1 MKALSKSFYTKLAIF
16 SLFTLALLFVWKGF
30 ASERFQSDLLPA
42 LWVFFVVSTAFIHYM
57 LISVSEKEP
66 KRFVGYYMGITAF
79 KLFGYL
85 IIIVIYALLK
95 KEAALG
101 FTLWFLTL
109 YLLYSGFEVVMLL
122 KQFKK

>member
-1 MKALSKSFYTKLAIF
+1 MQSFQKSFYFKLAAF
-16 SLFTLALLFVWKGF
+16 SLFTLGLLFLWKAN
-30 ASERFQSDLLPA
+30 ASERFQSDLMLA
-42 LWVFFVVSTAFIHYM
+42 LWVFFVLTTAFIHY
-57 LISVSEKEP
+57 LLVSVSEKEP
-66 KRFVGYYMGITAF
+66 KRFVGYYMGITGM

-109 YLLYSGFEVVMLL
+109 YFLYSGFEVVILL
-122 KQFKK
+122 KHFKK

>member
-1 MKALSKSFYTKLAIF
+1 MNTLSKSFYLKLAIF
-16 SLFTLALLFVWKGF
+16 SVFTLGILFLWKGY
-30 ASERFQSDLLPA
+30 ASARFQSDLLLT
-42 LWVFFVVSTAFIHYM
+42 LWIFFIVTTAGIHY
-57 LISVSEKEP
+57 LLTSVSEKEP
-66 KRFVGYYMGITAF
+66 KRFVGYFMGITAM

-109 YLLYSGFEVVMLL
+109 YLLYSGFEVVMLM
-122 KQFKK
+122 KHFKK

>member
-1 MKALSKSFYTKLAIF
+1 MNALTKSFYTKLAIF
-16 SLFTLALLFVWKGF
+16 SLFTLALLFLWKSY
-30 ASERFQSDLLPA
+30 ASARFQSDLLLV
-42 LWVFFVVSTAFIHYM
+42 LWVFFVLTTGFIHYI
-57 LISVSEKEP
+57 LTTASAKDP
-66 KRFVGYYMGITAF
+66 KRFVGYFMGITAL

-109 YLLYSGFEVVMLL
+109 YLLYSGFEVVMLM
-122 KQFKK
+122 KHFKK